1 MERIRRF
8 WTCCRQT
15 FPYPVTE
22 ELLVI
27 RPETRPE
34 LSRKGFGRRIIV
46 PIVPILMRDGA
57 RWGSP
62 DTFAALH
69 LRERAD

>member
-1 MERIRRF
+1 MNTGCVVGNSYLGI
-8 WTCCRQT
+8 TSGSS
-15 FPYPVTE
+15 
-22 ELLVI
+22 VI

>member
-1 MERIRRF
+1 VHLAVHLPN
-8 WTCCRQT
+8 CRAGNAEVT
-15 FPYPVTE
+15 VTAVTSFPFA
-22 ELLVI
+22 
-27 RPETRPE
+27 RSETRPE

-46 PIVPILMRDGA
+46 PIMPILKRDGA

-69 LRERAD
+69 L

>member
-1 MERIRRF
+1 MKF
-8 WTCCRQT
+8 WADGQQP
-15 FPYPVTE
+15 FPYRVME
-22 ELLVI
+22 ELPVI

-46 PIVPILMRDGA
+46 PIVPILKRDGA

-69 LRERAD
+69 L